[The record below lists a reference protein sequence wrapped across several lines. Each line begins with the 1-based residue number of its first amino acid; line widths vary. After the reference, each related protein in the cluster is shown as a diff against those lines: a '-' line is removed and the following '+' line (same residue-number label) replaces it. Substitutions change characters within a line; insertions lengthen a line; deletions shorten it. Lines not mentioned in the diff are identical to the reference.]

1 MTKPRLVIAM
11 LTLGA
16 VVAAAGCG
24 GIKPTRFVNPDFD
37 FGFIETIGVLPLE
50 NLTPDRQSA
59 ERATRMLITELLSA
73 GAVDVVEP
81 GEVETVYAHTVEGR
95 GEPTREQLVAMGQEL
110 EAQALLLGSVAQS
123 NEVRSGTVSI
133 PVVTLDL
140 RLIETDTGA
149 TVWAATHTE
158 RGSGAGAK
166 FLGTGGEPI
175 SETTR
180 KCIRTLIAELV
191 E

>member
-1 MTKPRLVIAM
+1 MKNPSLVIATM
-11 LTLGA
+11 VLG
-16 VVAAAGCG
+16 VVLVAAGCG
-24 GIKPTRFVNPDFD
+24 GIRPTRFVNPDFD
-37 FGFIETIGVLPLE
+37 FGFVEKIGVLPLE
-50 NLTPDRQSA
+50 NLTTDRQSA
-59 ERATRMLITELLSA
+59 ERATRMLITELLST

-81 GEVETVYAHTVEGR
+81 GEVETTFAHTVEGR
-95 GEPTREQLVAMGQEL
+95 GEPTREQLVAMGKEL
-110 EAQALLLGSVAQS
+110 EAQALLIGSVAQS

-133 PVVTLDL
+133 PVVTIDL
-140 RLIETDTGA
+140 RLVETDTGA

-180 KCIRTLIAELV
+180 KCIRTLIEELV

>member
-1 MTKPRLVIAM
+1 MKKPHRVIAM
-11 LTLGA
+11 LALGA
-16 VVAAAGCG
+16 VLATVGCG
-24 GIKPTRFVNPDFD
+24 GIRPTRFVNPDFD
-37 FGFIETIGVLPLE
+37 FGFVEKIGVLPLE
-50 NLTPDRQSA
+50 NLTTDRQVS
-59 ERATRMLITELLSA
+59 ERATRMLITELLSV

-81 GEVETVYAHTVEGR
+81 GEVETTYARTVEGR

-110 EAQALLLGSVAQS
+110 DAQALLIGSVAQS
-123 NEVRSGTVSI
+123 NEVRSGTISV
-133 PVVTLDL
+133 PVVTIDL

-158 RGSGAGAK
+158 RGAGAGAK

-180 KCIRTLIAELV
+180 KCIRTLIQELV

>member
-1 MTKPRLVIAM
+1 MTKPRGVIAI
-11 LTLGA
+11 LALGA
-16 VVAAAGCG
+16 VLATTGCG

-37 FGFIETIGVLPLE
+37 FGFVETIGVLPLD
-50 NLTPDRQSA
+50 NLTTDRQSA
-59 ERATRMLITELLSA
+59 ERATRMLITELLA
-73 GAVDVVEP
+73 TGAVDVVEP
-81 GEVETVYAHTVEGR
+81 GEVETVYARTVEGR
-95 GEPTREQLVAMGQEL
+95 GEPTREQLVAIGREL

-180 KCIRTLIAELV
+180 KCIRTLISELV
-191 E
+191 G

>member
-1 MTKPRLVIAM
+1 MKKSRVVIGM
-11 LTLGA
+11 LALGA
-16 VVAAAGCG
+16 VLVAVGCG
-24 GIKPTRFVNPDFD
+24 GIRPTRFVNPDFD
-37 FGFIETIGVLPLE
+37 FGFVEKIGVLPLE
-50 NLTPDRQSA
+50 NLTTDRQSA
-59 ERATRMLITELLSA
+59 ERTTRMLITELLA
-73 GAVDVVEP
+73 TGAVIVVEP
-81 GEVETVYAHTVEGR
+81 GEVETTFARTVEGR
-95 GEPTREQLVAMGQEL
+95 GEPTQEQLVAMGQEL
-110 EAQALLLGSVAQS
+110 EAQALLIGSVAQS

-133 PVVTLDL
+133 PVVTIDL

-180 KCIRTLIAELV
+180 KCIRTLIKELV